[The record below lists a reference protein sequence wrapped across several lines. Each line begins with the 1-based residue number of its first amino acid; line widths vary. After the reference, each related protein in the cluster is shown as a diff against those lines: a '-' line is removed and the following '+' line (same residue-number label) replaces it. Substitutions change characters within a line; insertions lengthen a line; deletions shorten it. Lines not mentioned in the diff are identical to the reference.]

1 MKNIR
6 TSIFAV
12 LMVLALLCTFLGA
25 TGFADAKAHE
35 QHVDL
40 KEDGGYV
47 YISVEAFTLGWG
59 YIVAPTKV
67 SFNEGETLG
76 VITGRIFDSLGIDYG
91 SADPN
96 SPSFYLSGITCPQL
110 TNGEPVNVPD
120 YLLDVLM
127 DSGCWEGEENG
138 DGYLGAYDYS
148 LLSGW
153 MCSENGQLTSLGA
166 GEVAL
171 VSGNTYRW
179 HYSIYGYG
187 MDYGVSDGFGM
198 FPPFES
204 NYMAGVDREAAMAYY
219 AEFMAR
225 PDAETLLLNND
236 ILEAVNA
243 LELALTTMTS
253 TQEDIDEAVGN
264 LSLLLEVPE
273 VMLGDA
279 NLDNELTASDALLI
293 LRHAL
298 NVSELTDNALLAAD
312 FDENGTINSMD
323 ALFVL
328 RAALAN

>member
-6 TSIFAV
+6 TSLFAV
-12 LMVLALLCTFLGA
+12 LMVLALLCTFFGA

-40 KEDGGYV
+40 KENDGYV
-47 YISVEAFTLGWG
+47 YLSVEAFTLGWG
-59 YIVAPTKV
+59 YIVPPTKV
-67 SFNEGETLG
+67 PYNEGETLG

-91 SADPN
+91 DVDPN
-96 SPSFYLSGITCPQL
+96 SPSFYLGGITCPQL
-110 TNGEPVNVPD
+110 TNGDPINVPD
-120 YLLDVLM
+120 YLLDALIE
-127 DSGCWEGEENG
+127 SGCWEGEEDG
-138 DGYLGAYDYS
+138 DGHLGAYDYS

-187 MDYGVSDGFGM
+187 MDCGMGDGFGM
-198 FPPFES
+198 FAPLEP
-204 NYMAGVDREAAMAYY
+204 NYMAGVDRETAMAYY

-225 PDAETLLLNND
+225 PDAETLLLDND

-243 LELALTTMTS
+243 LETALTTMTS
-253 TQEDIDEAVGN
+253 TQEDIDEAVNN

-273 VMLGDA
+273 IMPGDT

-298 NVSELTDNALLAAD
+298 SVSELTGDALLAAD

-328 RAALAN
+328 RAALAI